1 MLRKH
6 FEIAGW
12 AAEHYQSLVVSASS
26 ERYPSQMVLW
36 ELCLSLKLQT
46 LSSSTLCGDQWL
58 ILGRTLQSYAN
69 LKEKR
74 CSSMSLL
81 HFLSWWHCN
90 NIGWVLRKETFKSLL
105 LHILF
110 PFIFPELEFSNIK
123 DTGISYFY
131 PATPISAL
139 TLVFSIGCTHTLFLH
154 SLKSPEMC
162 NQRVDKLLNRHL
174 RMHGTV
180 LLIKKSL
187 GSIG

>member
-1 MLRKH
+1 MRNRTRPAIVRLMLRKH

-81 HFLSWWHCN
+81 PFLSWWHCN
-90 NIGWVLRKETFKSLL
+90 NIGWVLRKETFRNSWCSNHCSSTFSFHSYFLNLNSPTSKTPAFLISTRLLLFQLSHWFSLL
-105 LHILF
+105 GAH
-110 PFIFPELEFSNIK
+110 
-123 DTGISYFY
+123 
-131 PATPISAL
+131 TPYS
-139 TLVFSIGCTHTLFLH
+139 CTH
-154 SLKSPEMC
+154 
-162 NQRVDKLLNRHL
+162 
-174 RMHGTV
+174 
-180 LLIKKSL
+180 
-187 GSIG
+187 